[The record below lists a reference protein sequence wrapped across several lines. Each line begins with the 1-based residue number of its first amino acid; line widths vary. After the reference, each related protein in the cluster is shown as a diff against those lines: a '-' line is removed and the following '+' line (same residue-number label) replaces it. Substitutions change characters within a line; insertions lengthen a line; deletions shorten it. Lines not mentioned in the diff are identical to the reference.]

1 VELSKT
7 GKNRPRSTTVDS
19 FSNFKQKNS
28 ISRNRSNSTSDF
40 LISKND
46 TEHSKSSE
54 IKLPKEYIENLFQ
67 LWTKNSIN
75 FVEKQQFESFFNNF
89 IKPELDKLEINPLIN
104 IQKNDLQNL
113 FNFIDKN
120 GNGEGKINFED
131 FVLFMSK
138 IKNLEAD
145 DEIRFSFMLYDTK
158 GTGQISKQDLIQSF
172 LEKKHS
178 NSIRTATNSMF
189 GIMKRESFL
198 VDCLVE
204 EIFETSE
211 VSFDSLLTVNDVL
224 KGFHK
229 NPSIL
234 SKFAV

>member
-1 VELSKT
+1 
-7 GKNRPRSTTVDS
+7 
-19 FSNFKQKNS
+19 
-28 ISRNRSNSTSDF
+28 
-40 LISKND
+40 
-46 TEHSKSSE
+46 
-54 IKLPKEYIENLFQ
+54 
-67 LWTKNSIN
+67 
-75 FVEKQQFESFFNNF
+75 
-89 IKPELDKLEINPLIN
+89 
-104 IQKNDLQNL
+104 
-113 FNFIDKN
+113 
-120 GNGEGKINFED
+120 
-131 FVLFMSK
+131 
-138 IKNLEAD
+138 
-145 DEIRFSFMLYDTK
+145 MLYDTK